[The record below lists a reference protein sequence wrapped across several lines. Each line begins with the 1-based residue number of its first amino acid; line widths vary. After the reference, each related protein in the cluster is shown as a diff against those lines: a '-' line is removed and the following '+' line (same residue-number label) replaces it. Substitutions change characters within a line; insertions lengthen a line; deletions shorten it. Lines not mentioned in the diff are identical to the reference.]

1 MIDINKAFEGRWR
14 YMSESI
20 IAHHQEEKPITHEVL
35 RRLCHD
41 FFEAG
46 FLIGSNHTEG
56 SEGPLCGDAVSA
68 ITPPDFDTFWNT
80 YNKKVGREKCL
91 KLWAKLSAKDKA
103 ECLSYI
109 PLYVKAQPDKQYR
122 KNPETFLRNKSWHD
136 EIINRTTKPTAADLA
151 SKAARILQG

>member
-14 YMSESI
+14 YMTESI

-35 RRLCHD
+35 RHLCRD

-46 FLIGSNHTEG
+46 FLIASN
-56 SEGPLCGDAVSA
+56 EGPLCGDGVAA

-80 YNKKVGREKCL
+80 YNKKVGRDKCL

-151 SKAARILQG
+151 DKAARILQG

>member
-14 YMSESI
+14 YMTESI

-56 SEGPLCGDAVSA
+56 SLCGDAVSVQ
-68 ITPPDFDTFWNT
+68 TDFDTFWNT
-80 YNKKVGREKCL
+80 YNN
-91 KLWAKLSAKDKA
+91 
-103 ECLSYI
+103 

-136 EIINRTTKPTAADLA
+136 EIINRTTTKPTATDLA
-151 SKAARILQG
+151 EKAARILQG